1 MNDFTAAHRNM
12 PFGTR
17 LGVTNLENGRQ
28 VKVRIND
35 RGPFVEDR
43 IIDLSYAAARELRM
57 VGPGTALVELSLL
70 GSSPQAGASAAP
82 GRYGVQVGA
91 FRERRNADRLREH
104 LARRH
109 APVSVHRD
117 GDLYRVLVGVEPTEA
132 AANSLAEKL
141 RREHLLGIVVSIP

>member
-1 MNDFTAAHRNM
+1 MNEFTAAHRNLA
-12 PFGTR
+12 FGTR
-17 LGVTNLENGRQ
+17 LRVTNLENGLQ

-35 RGPFVEDR
+35 RGPFVEER

-70 GSSPQAGASAAP
+70 GSSPQAGAAP

-91 FRERRNADRLREH
+91 FRERHNADRLREH

-109 APVSVHRD
+109 APVSVRLD

-141 RREHLLGIVVSIP
+141 RREHLLGIVVSLP